1 LIKDIIDV
9 FDGEYTID
17 PEFTRE
23 VILDVPKTREI
34 SLIKIILEMPRTCWN
49 TREKLVEL
57 HSIKI
62 IYISIFLGQHG
73 VEEL

>member
-23 VILDVPKTREI
+23 VILDVPKTGEI
-34 SLIKIILEMPRTCWN
+34 SLIKIILEMPR
-49 TREKLVEL
+49 KLVEL

-62 IYISIFLGQHG
+62 IYVSIFLGQHG